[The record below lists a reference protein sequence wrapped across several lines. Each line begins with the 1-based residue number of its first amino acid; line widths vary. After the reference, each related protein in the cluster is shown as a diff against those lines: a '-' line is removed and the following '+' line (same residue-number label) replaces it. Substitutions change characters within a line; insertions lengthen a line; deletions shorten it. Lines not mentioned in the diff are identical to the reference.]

1 MYRTLIYIY
10 KYIYINHKGGHDLSL
25 PVQLCKSKNLK
36 EGEIASVKLFSSEL
50 IYTVKYFIGCLVNR
64 RLAQSQS
71 SLSNRSVSARGWS
84 TQTSLTADSH

>member
-10 KYIYINHKGGHDLSL
+10 KYVYINHKGGHDLSL

-64 RLAQSQS
+64 RR
-71 SLSNRSVSARGWS
+71 LSHRAPFRIDLYLLGDG
-84 TQTSLTADSH
+84 QLRPL